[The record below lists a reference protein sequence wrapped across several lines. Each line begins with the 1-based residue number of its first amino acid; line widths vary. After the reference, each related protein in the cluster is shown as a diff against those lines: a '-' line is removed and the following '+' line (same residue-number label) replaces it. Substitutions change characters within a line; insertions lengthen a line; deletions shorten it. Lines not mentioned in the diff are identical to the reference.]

1 MHGLTDLSVW
11 AYVGRGEFHTLT
23 GFDSQPRRMHPIVSD
38 GAMVTKMLNCTFHL
52 ERTTSGC
59 VYGASMYF
67 ARSFAMDGTFLWVSR
82 LVIFVD
88 DGRKTRRV

>member
-11 AYVGRGEFHTLT
+11 AYVASSTRSR
-23 GFDSQPRRMHPIVSD
+23 DSILSLPRRMHPIVSD

-67 ARSFAMDGTFLWVSR
+67 ARSFAMDGTFLWVNFAS
-82 LVIFVD
+82 IFVD